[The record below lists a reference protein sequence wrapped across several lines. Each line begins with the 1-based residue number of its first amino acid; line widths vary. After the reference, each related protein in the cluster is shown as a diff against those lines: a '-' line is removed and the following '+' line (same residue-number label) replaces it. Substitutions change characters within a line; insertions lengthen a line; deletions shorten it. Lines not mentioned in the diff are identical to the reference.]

1 MCKVLCALLLAV
13 KNLIFPIWNV
23 VIDSMETHNSKKM
36 MVPSTDSE
44 TKETVYVLMIV
55 STLFS
60 TIRCVGLIVLFLY
73 KVTDR
78 S

>member
-13 KNLIFPIWNV
+13 KNVIFPIWNV

-36 MVPSTDSE
+36 MLPSTDSE
-44 TKETVYVLMIV
+44 TKEVYVLMIV